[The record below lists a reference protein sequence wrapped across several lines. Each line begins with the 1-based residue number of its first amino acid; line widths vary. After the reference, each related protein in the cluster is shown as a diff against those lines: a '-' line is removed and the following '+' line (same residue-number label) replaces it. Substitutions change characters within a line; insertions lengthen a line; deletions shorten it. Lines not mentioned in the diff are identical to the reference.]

1 MKQLISV
8 HVAKA
13 GGSSLLKIFESR
25 FGDQLLKDYAENPAD
40 PLSPR
45 NLDPERYFA
54 RQTRIH
60 DGIACVHGHFHPGKY
75 AIPANAILST
85 ILRHPVENMMSI
97 HFFWKTLG
105 PGHDPLHDYFLRHNL
120 TLLDTAKLP
129 LLRHLFSK
137 TYFGG
142 FDMGRFNLVGRHDN
156 RDAALTK
163 LGTLIGGTFAGDTHE
178 NVTQPTQ
185 ERQEAGSNPH
195 MQRALA
201 DILIDDMRFY
211 DRFAR

>member
-1 MKQLISV
+1 MNQLISV

-25 FGDQLLKDYAENPAD
+25 FGDRLLKDYAENPAD

-54 RQTRIH
+54 RQTRIAET
-60 DGIACVHGHFHPGKY
+60 IACVHGHFHPGKY

-85 ILRHPVENMMSI
+85 ILRHPVENLISI

-105 PGHDPLHDYFLRHNL
+105 PGHDPLHDYFLAQNL
-120 TLLDTAKLP
+120 SLLETAKLP

-142 FDMGRFNLVGRHDN
+142 FDMGRFNVVGRHDS
-156 RDAALTK
+156 RGAALQK
-163 LGTLIGGTFAGDTHE
+163 IAAIIGGTFEADTHE
-178 NVTQPTQ
+178 NVTQPTP
-185 ERQEAGSNPH
+185 ERQEAESNPR
-195 MQRALA
+195 MQRALE
-201 DILIDDMRFY
+201 DILIDDIRFH

>member
-1 MKQLISV
+1 MNPLISV

-25 FGDQLLKDYAENPAD
+25 FGAGLLRDYAENPAD
-40 PLSPR
+40 PVSPR

-54 RQTRIH
+54 RQTRIP
-60 DGIACVHGHFHPGKY
+60 DGVACVHGHFHPGKY

-85 ILRHPVENMMSI
+85 MLRHPVDNIISI
-97 HFFWKTLG
+97 YFFWKTLAR
-105 PGHDPLHDYFLRHNL
+105 GHDALHDYFLAQ
-120 TLLDTAKLP
+120 TLSLQETAKLP

-142 FDMGRFNLVGRHDN
+142 FDMGRFDVVGRHDS

-163 LGTLIGGTFAGDTHE
+163 IGALTGGRFETGTHE
-178 NVTQPTQ
+178 NVTRATP
-185 ERQEAGSNPH
+185 ERREAESDPR
-195 MQRALA
+195 MRRALE
-201 DILIDDMRFY
+201 DILADDIRFY
-211 DRFAR
+211 ERFAR